1 MGNEELAELK
11 TLYDDLW
18 RDART
23 MIKDLNTSITSIFLF
38 GVTMLA
44 LASTAVPNSIE
55 MYSRIAAA
63 GFTWGVN
70 YIYLA
75 ASSFG
80 AVVALPAGVLMLR
93 YYFQLKKRYAK
104 VIELEKALGD

>member
-23 MIKDLNTSITSIFLF
+23 MIRELNRSITSIFLF

-44 LASTAVPNSIE
+44 LAPIE
-55 MYSRIAAA
+55 
-63 GFTWGVN
+63 
-70 YIYLA
+70 
-75 ASSFG
+75 FG
-80 AVVALPAGVLMLR
+80 TVVECTPR
-93 YYFQLKKRYAK
+93 
-104 VIELEKALGD
+104 

>member
-18 RDART
+18 HDART

-38 GVTMLA
+38 GVTLLA
-44 LASTAVPNSIE
+44 LAPIEFGTAVE
-55 MYSRIAAA
+55 MYAKIAAA
-63 GFTWGVN
+63 GFTWTLN

-75 ASSFG
+75 GSSFCI
-80 AVVALPAGVLMLR
+80 VVSIPAGILMLR
-93 YYFQLKKRYAK
+93 YYFQLKNRYAK
-104 VIELEKALGD
+104 VLELEKALGD